1 MTLLPVLRRL
11 EDSRD
16 KNSQWREKRV
26 EGEQNVGDVFGNYE
40 C

>member
-16 KNSQWREKRV
+16 KNSPWREKRMK
-26 EGEQNVGDVFGNYE
+26 GGRNVGDVLRNYE